1 MLAKISVSYIMIELI
16 VYSLFLLSLPLVIN
30 AFYHAFHALKFW
42 QKSNYSFTKLVHHLW
57 WDFELSHRPTISTI
71 FKTVLGLL
79 AGLSLML
86 GQLALAGIIAIVGF
100 GFLTNEAITHIQK
113 IFSRK
118 WPKLQPDWRV
128 SWVLSSVV
136 VIVFTSIALIGL
148 SWFSLIYEAG
158 KFLVPE
164 LFIPGI
170 VLLLMVGLILD
181 LAASV
186 VVMVLIGISA
196 PFSKLIDGIY
206 IAQAARIIQKY
217 RSQLKIVYITGSQGK
232 TAVRKLLRNIIT
244 DDYSVIAD
252 IEHPATA
259 AIAARL
265 LLKRFTPQT
274 RVIVLELNAFQAGD
288 IRQFGRL
295 ALADIGVITGIE
307 EANIGFFG
315 NLDKT
320 LLAKAELLGILA
332 ENGVAILNASDTN
345 VRRLIQTHRNT
356 EILYYPD
363 VASEEIIDNDPIL
376 ETLKVTKKQKLENNR
391 IKFILQMQSTEL
403 EAEIPKDKE
412 DFLPSWLAA
421 MAVCIQLGLEP
432 EKVAPKLTLFTNIL
446 FPYQQ
451 LDADNGSKLLIH
463 SAKSTYS
470 SLLKSTQYVE
480 NLTAPRK
487 ILVTGGLSGFGKYKL
502 STYKKLGAQINNSFD
517 LLITFDPYLAAATQK
532 NNTRCQIILVNQ
544 SDELLY
550 KIRKIS
556 KRLDLIMMHGEFD
569 AELIAEL
576 QRN

>member
-1 MLAKISVSYIMIELI
+1 MLAKISVSYIMVELI

-30 AFYHAFHALKFW
+30 AFFHAFHALKFW
-42 QKSNYSFTKLVHHLW
+42 QKSNYSFTKLAHHLW
-57 WDFELSHRPTISTI
+57 WDFELSHRPTIATV
-71 FKTVLGLL
+71 FKTLLGLA

-86 GQLALAGIIAIVGF
+86 GQLTLAGIIAIIGF
-100 GFLTNEAITHIQK
+100 GYLTNEAITHVQK
-113 IFSRK
+113 IFNHK

-128 SWVLSSVV
+128 SWVLSSIV
-136 VIVFTSIALIGL
+136 VIVFAVIALIGV
-148 SWFSLIYEAG
+148 SWFALIYEAG
-158 KFLVPE
+158 RFLVME

-170 VLLLMVGLILD
+170 VLLLMIGLILD
-181 LAASV
+181 LASSV
-186 VVMVLIGISA
+186 VVMMLIGISA
-196 PFSKLIDGIY
+196 PFSRLIDGIY
-206 IAQAARIIQKY
+206 IAQAAAVIQKY
-217 RSQLKIVYITGSQGK
+217 RHQLKIVYITGSQGK
-232 TAVRKLLRNIIT
+232 TAIRKLLRNVIT

-265 LLKRFTPQT
+265 LLKRLTSHT
-274 RVIVLELNAFQAGD
+274 RVIILELNSFQEGD

-295 ALADIGVITGIE
+295 ALADIGVITSIE
-307 EANIGFFG
+307 ESNIGFFG
-315 NLDKT
+315 NIDKT

-332 ENGVAILNASDTN
+332 ENGVAVLNASDAN
-345 VRRLIQTHRNT
+345 VRRLIQTHRNV

-363 VASEEIIDNDPIL
+363 SASEEIIDNDPIV
-376 ETLKVTKKQKLENNR
+376 ETLKITKKRKAENNR
-391 IKFILQMQSTEL
+391 LKFTLQLQASEF

-421 MAVCIQLGLEP
+421 LAVCIQLGLPAEN
-432 EKVAPKLTLFTNIL
+432 VAPKLSLFTNIL

-470 SLLKSTQYVE
+470 SILKSIQHVD
-480 NLTAPRK
+480 NVQAKRK
-487 ILVTGGLSGFGKYKL
+487 ILVTGGLNGFGKYKL
-502 STYKKLGAQINNSFD
+502 STYKKLGGQINDSFD
-517 LLITFDPYLAAATQK
+517 VLITFDPYLAAAAQK
-532 NNTRCQIILVNQ
+532 NNTRCQIILV
-544 SDELLY
+544 SKTDELLY
-550 KIRKIS
+550 RIRKIS